1 MGAVATYS
9 TRCEMVLMNNNEQ
22 EELTHR
28 VNESMLKD
36 LNVYRNCLV
45 KKLKR
50 ACRTLAD
57 QQLKLKAIETTK
69 GKTEYSVETKM
80 FKLLKNVGV
89 ELSSYNGGSLNGKDI
104 NKVRNNSAHIFDEL
118 TVIMKEGKRPNSI
131 LSNADV
137 DALCPHF
144 REVFVLWDGAFSL
157 ARTVSPMEQD
167 KKTYPEICISGGA
180 WQR

>member
-1 MGAVATYS
+1 
-9 TRCEMVLMNNNEQ
+9 
-22 EELTHR
+22 
-28 VNESMLKD
+28 
-36 LNVYRNCLV
+36 
-45 KKLKR
+45 
-50 ACRTLAD
+50 
-57 QQLKLKAIETTK
+57 
-69 GKTEYSVETKM
+69 M